1 MTNLPFSSL
10 AILAPTDNNL
20 RTLPLKQRGENMEKV
35 GKLGLVVVLLAGYIG
50 YNHLYA
56 NRHQLDEGGYS
67 LQSMDEK
74 PIPRAYL
81 FNILHN
87 HAINACSDVPAEFH
101 LSKEQCLKVIDERQT
116 ECAKRFWT
124 ELPETV
130 ASPLLVKAIGDRYI
144 RCVKPALVCNG
155 VEVRSPDEAMAQ
167 CEQI

>member
-1 MTNLPFSSL
+1 
-10 AILAPTDNNL
+10 
-20 RTLPLKQRGENMEKV
+20 MEKV

-87 HAINACSDVPAEFH
+87 HASNSCTDVPAEFH

-116 ECAKRFWT
+116 E
-124 ELPETV
+124 
-130 ASPLLVKAIGDRYI
+130 
-144 RCVKPALVCNG
+144 CVKPALVCNG